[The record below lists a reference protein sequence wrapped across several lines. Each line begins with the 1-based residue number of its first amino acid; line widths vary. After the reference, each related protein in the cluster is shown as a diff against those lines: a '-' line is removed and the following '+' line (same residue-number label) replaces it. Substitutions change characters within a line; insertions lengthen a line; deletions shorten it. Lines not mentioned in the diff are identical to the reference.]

1 MKVIG
6 ITGGVGSGKSEVLK
20 LIDSMT
26 KCVIVKADDLA
37 RSLEVR
43 GEACFAPLVE
53 LLGEGRG
60 NRSEKNGADDFRRR
74 IGESSGQG

>member
-43 GEACFAPLVE
+43 GEVCFEPLVE
-53 LLGEGRG
+53 LLGEGVL
-60 NRSEKNGADDFRRR
+60 
-74 IGESSGQG
+74 